1 MQTVEARPARPAT
14 APSGGELAG
23 ILRDCAEWVPGSL
36 ERLKGY
42 YAARLRVRVGPALA
56 DVALAEP
63 SLQSAL
69 ADAWAEAGE
78 FDPSRESAEQWLFE
92 RVRQARG
99 SFLRKASAASA
110 PRAEAHA
117 PVVEL
122 PPRPAE
128 APPPAYVPPPEPTP
142 APKPAAREPIERHRR
157 PSPWPC
163 PPPRAAPTETTRSR
177 REDPLD
183 PSRVNARRPVRRG
196 GPATA
201 KPVAIDRRG
210 VAGCTVSCCGRWP
223 SSSPWS
229 RPSSAASGFAR
240 RHRPAAPCR

>member
-36 ERLKGY
+36 ERLKAY

-117 PVVEL
+117 PVVEP

-142 APKPAAREPIERHRR
+142 APKPAAREPVAAATSARARGRARHPEPRR
-157 PSPWPC
+157 P
-163 PPPRAAPTETTRSR
+163 R
-177 REDPLD
+177 R
-183 PSRVNARRPVRRG
+183 
-196 GPATA
+196 
-201 KPVAIDRRG
+201 
-210 VAGCTVSCCGRWP
+210 C
-223 SSSPWS
+223 
-229 RPSSAASGFAR
+229 
-240 RHRPAAPCR
+240 